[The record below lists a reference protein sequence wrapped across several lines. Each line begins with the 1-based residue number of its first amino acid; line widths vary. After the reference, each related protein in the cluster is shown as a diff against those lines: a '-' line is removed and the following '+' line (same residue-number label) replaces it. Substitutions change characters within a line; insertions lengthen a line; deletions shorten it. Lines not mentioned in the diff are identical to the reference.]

1 MSNIQQEK
9 LYGLA
14 SKLNIQCQ
22 FCGQTNVVETSLAH
36 KSGASGP
43 MAYDINTKSALA
55 SLHTGIGET
64 HLNGILSV
72 MNIPTMTR
80 ASFKTR
86 EREAGKAVETVA
98 GHTCVETIEIEKENA
113 IKIGETPDENNLVPI
128 SCSYD
133 MGWQKR
139 GKGFNSNTGQ
149 GAVMGLHTGK
159 IMDYATKTKTC
170 RVCDHAKKM
179 KSTPHKHDCRKNHS
193 GSSKAMEPTSAVQLF
208 NNITKHNAKYST
220 YTGDDDS
227 TTESFIHAQ
236 VPYGVE
242 KFSDI
247 IHIKRSLTSRLHNL
261 SKMKRFPNCSSLS
274 TKVIDY
280 LVKCF
285 SVAVNQNKGDPK
297 LMQASLKCI
306 VPHAFGI
313 HTDCSES
320 WCRWKQEPTMYKH
333 AYLPYGK
340 DLHGEE
346 LKQALNDIFSQ
357 YHSDT
362 MVEKLAPIANSQRNE
377 SFNSTVGSKN
387 PKIRFYGGSESNDF
401 RVACAVAQTN
411 VGYGYICR
419 TLNSL
424 GIEPGNN
431 CEAYVDGMKRKR
443 DDDNTRKKSLKF
455 KKRRNEIHTKRI
467 HGILSSEKKEGKT
480 YETNIGLTLPKATST
495 CTTANE
501 ELFCPDLPVDTL
513 APYEEIV
520 PPYTPRPQCSPIA
533 FDDNAAVFYNIVLF
547 DTETNT
553 TSKQAELCQLAA
565 INQSRLA
572 SFSEYVLPNKN
583 IDKYAS
589 RVNNLSIK
597 TVDGKRLLFK
607 QSNPVLALTCD
618 EVLSRFIN
626 YLENSVRECQK
637 LTAHKVCTV
646 LVGHNAKRFD
656 VPVIL
661 HNSNSSIIAKFQSL
675 GIFFGDSLSLFE
687 YLVKESILKDRNG
700 DSCALNQSAVYKAL
714 FDQGF
719 DAHDALEDVKALHR
733 ILFSSPL
740 NLSEKDLITH
750 CQAIP
755 FDEAYQ
761 DNLYLDQ
768 RHQLVQTLDT
778 KLHGTISKSM
788 VQKIASS
795 GLSFA
800 NLQSL
805 FDKFGRNGLIGVLS
819 SPPTNNRGSKK
830 PRVTKSKRILLAIVQ
845 YFEQTASEH

>member
-1 MSNIQQEK
+1 
-9 LYGLA
+9 
-14 SKLNIQCQ
+14 
-22 FCGQTNVVETSLAH
+22 
-36 KSGASGP
+36 
-43 MAYDINTKSALA
+43 
-55 SLHTGIGET
+55 
-64 HLNGILSV
+64 
-72 MNIPTMTR
+72 
-80 ASFKTR
+80 
-86 EREAGKAVETVA
+86 
-98 GHTCVETIEIEKENA
+98 
-113 IKIGETPDENNLVPI
+113 
-128 SCSYD
+128 
-133 MGWQKR
+133 
-139 GKGFNSNTGQ
+139 
-149 GAVMGLHTGK
+149 
-159 IMDYATKTKTC
+159 
-170 RVCDHAKKM
+170 
-179 KSTPHKHDCRKNHS
+179 
-193 GSSKAMEPTSAVQLF
+193 
-208 NNITKHNAKYST
+208 
-220 YTGDDDS
+220 
-227 TTESFIHAQ
+227 
-236 VPYGVE
+236 
-242 KFSDI
+242 
-247 IHIKRSLTSRLHNL
+247 
-261 SKMKRFPNCSSLS
+261 
-274 TKVIDY
+274 
-280 LVKCF
+280 
-285 SVAVNQNKGDPK
+285 
-297 LMQASLKCI
+297 MQASLKCI
-306 VPHAFGI
+306 VPNAFGI

-320 WCRWKQEPTMYKH
+320 WCRWKQEPAMYKH

-346 LKQALNDIFSQ
+346 LKLTLNDIFSQ
-357 YHSDT
+357 YHSDN
-362 MVEKLAPIANSQRNE
+362 MVEKLAPIANSRRNE

-411 VGYGYICR
+411 VGHGYICR
-419 TLNSL
+419 TLSSL
-424 GIEPGNN
+424 GIEPGTN
-431 CEAYVDGMKRKR
+431 CEAYVNGMKRKR
-443 DDDNTRKKSLKF
+443 DGDNNRKKSLKF
-455 KKRRNEIHTKRI
+455 KKRRNEIHTKQI
-467 HGILSSEKKEGKT
+467 HGILST
-480 YETNIGLTLPKATST
+480 
-495 CTTANE
+495 
-501 ELFCPDLPVDTL
+501 DTL
-513 APYEEIV
+513 ASYEVFV

-553 TSKQAELCQLAA
+553 TGKQAELCQLAA
-565 INQSRLA
+565 INQTTLA
-572 SFSEYVLPNKN
+572 SFSQYVLPNKN

-597 TVDGKRLLFK
+597 TVDGKRVLSK

-618 EVLSRFIN
+618 EVLSRFIH
-626 YLENSVRECQK
+626 YLKNSIRECQK

-661 HNSNSSIIAKFQSL
+661 HNSNSNIIAKFQSL

-719 DAHDALEDVKALHR
+719 DAHDALENVKALHR

-768 RHQLVQTLDT
+768 RHQLAQTFNT
-778 KLHGTISKSM
+778 KLHGTISKGM
-788 VQKIASS
+788 VEKIASS

-819 SPPTNNRGSKK
+819 NPPTNNRGSKK

-845 YFEQTASEH
+845 YFEQTASEQ